1 MERGSA
7 LCHKRFEEQVT
18 NQIRLW
24 RIHAFKIDNLLGVS
38 LQRAL
43 AAVLPIEN
51 DQHIDQV
58 IELFVSIK

>member
-1 MERGSA
+1 
-7 LCHKRFEEQVT
+7 VT